1 MSTSTLTNL
10 RDYLTGTLSPDNMIW
25 LATQLTEY
33 AKKEEQSRKPYTI
46 EEIRAMIVQS
56 ERDIAEGR
64 IYDFDEAM
72 DELEKEF
79 AEEDRELA
87 MAEAIWNPSWLTWR
101 NNKFAK
107 IVYRIDGDTIYI
119 VALWDVRRNPG
130 TLASEV
136 K

>member
-1 MSTSTLTNL
+1 MSTATLTNL

-46 EEIRAMIVQS
+46 EEIRAMIDQS
-56 ERDIAEGR
+56 ERDIDEGR

-79 AEEDRELA
+79 AEEDRELS
-87 MAEAIWNPSWLTWR
+87 MAEA
-101 NNKFAK
+101 
-107 IVYRIDGDTIYI
+107 V
-119 VALWDVRRNPG
+119 
-130 TLASEV
+130 
-136 K
+136 